1 MPKNQPSRRTKTLAG
16 SPTTTTTTKISKRG
30 RSSTT
35 VTTAP
40 PPHQSLR
47 PPSSATPTL
56 SRIPGPSGST
66 TLPPSP
72 NKPHGAAPSDPS
84 TLSPPSKSFGG
95 QASIFSLPFPPIF
108 PLLGLNLIASF
119 LILGSSDPCFFVLK
133 FVQHLQ

>member
-1 MPKNQPSRRTKTLAG
+1 MVVEDAQKSAITEDQNPSRVANDNNDDED
-16 SPTTTTTTKISKRG
+16 
-30 RSSTT
+30 
-35 VTTAP
+35 
-40 PPHQSLR
+40 
-47 PPSSATPTL
+47 L